1 VETETGAALDCQSPN
16 SLDLLKSM
24 EGSRRQSQAQEA
36 GRGRSA
42 ESPVHIP
49 KRGWR
54 DILMRVKGRIGKDN
68 LSIIAGG
75 TAFFVLLGVVPAL
88 AAFISIY
95 GLVANPSDI
104 QAQFAALSQ
113 VMPNE
118 ARTILEQQMTR
129 ISSEQK
135 TAGIAAIVGIALALW
150 GASAAM
156 KSVINALN
164 IIYRE
169 EEKRS
174 YVKLTLTALGLTTVF
189 IVVGLI
195 AIGLI
200 VVLPPILQHVG
211 LGSVAKGAA
220 WLLRWPLLLGVA
232 LLGLAILYRFGPSR
246 ENPRW
251 QWITPGALVA
261 TGLWVASSILFS
273 LYVQYFGSYNKTYGS
288 LAAVVVLM
296 MWLYISAFALLLG
309 TEINAEAEH
318 QTEKDTTT
326 GEPRQPGRRG
336 AYVADTLGGEES

>member
-1 VETETGAALDCQSPN
+1 
-16 SLDLLKSM
+16 M
-24 EGSRRQSQAQEA
+24 EGSRRQSQSPDAA
-36 GRGRSA
+36 RGRSA
-42 ESPVHIP
+42 DSPVHIP
-49 KRGWR
+49 KGGWR
-54 DILMRVKGRIGKDN
+54 DILKRVKGRVGEDN
-68 LSIIAGG
+68 LTIIAGG
-75 TAFFVLLGVVPAL
+75 TAFFLLLGLIPAL
-88 AAFISIY
+88 AALISIY

-113 VMPNE
+113 AMPTE

-129 ISSEQK
+129 IASQQQ
-135 TAGIAAIVGIALALW
+135 TAGIAAVVGIALALW

-156 KSVINALN
+156 KTVINALN

-200 VVLPPILQHVG
+200 VVLPPILQQVG
-211 LGSVAKGAA
+211 LGSVAKGAV

-251 QWITPGALVA
+251 QWVTPGALVA
-261 TGLWVASSILFS
+261 TLLWVAGSILFS

-296 MWLYISAFALLLG
+296 MWLYISAFVLLLG
-309 TEINAEAEH
+309 TEINAEAEL
-318 QTEKDTTT
+318 QTRKDTTT
-326 GEPRQPGRRG
+326 GPPQQPGRRG
-336 AYVADTLGGEES
+336 AYVADARQEER